1 MSTINA
7 ANPRID
13 QTVRIFDQF
22 YNYSANVPADE
33 YDAVLSYFRSVFT
46 TSEAAGN
53 FTSSLF
59 RVAEQTNQ
67 SAMTLLQSFQH
78 GGQSAPEITILMAYY
93 LNSVRSPA
101 TLLGVLTPT
110 QPNFYAARNV
120 RA

>member
-1 MSTINA
+1 MPTLNEI
-7 ANPRID
+7 NPRID

-22 YNYSANVPADE
+22 YNYSANVPVLE
-33 YDAVLSYFRSVFT
+33 YEAVLSYFEKVFV
-46 TSEAAGN
+46 SQEAAEN

-59 RVAEQTNQ
+59 RVAEETNQ
-67 SAMTLLQSFQH
+67 SALTLLQTFQQ

>member
-1 MSTINA
+1 MPTLNE
-7 ANPRID
+7 ANPKID

-22 YNYSANVPADE
+22 YNYSANIPAQE
-33 YDAVLSYFRSVFT
+33 YDAVLSYFKSVVT
-46 TSEAAGN
+46 TVLAAEN

-59 RVAEQTNQ
+59 RVAEETNQ
-67 SAMTLLQSFQH
+67 NVMTLLQTFQQ
-78 GGQSAPEITILMAYY
+78 GGQSAPEITILLAYY

-120 RA
+120 RQ